1 MKIGKID
8 IKRLSY
14 ISLISILVQSLTLLL
29 PLLTRFIIDNVISKG
44 EMYRL
49 GMLISVFSLIIF
61 YALFSFIRTKLIII
75 VEKRYI
81 FTLKD
86 KIVGKI
92 FTLPMKFFDSRSSGE
107 IVTRINN
114 LDSLEKI
121 ISSGISSLL
130 IDLSTIII
138 AFIAMAMISLYF
150 TLIITCFAIFLFIVL
165 YFLLKKLEE
174 KNSNFISSKELTQ
187 GYLMEIFLIYY
198 F

>member
-8 IKRLSY
+8 IKRLCY

-49 GMLISVFSLIIF
+49 GMLFSIFSLITF
-61 YALFSFIRTKLIII
+61 YALFSFIRTKLIIT

-165 YFLLKKLEE
+165 YFLLKNWKKRTQTLSVL
-174 KNSNFISSKELTQ
+174 KN
-187 GYLMEIFLIYY
+187 
-198 F
+198 

>member
-1 MKIGKID
+1 
-8 IKRLSY
+8 
-14 ISLISILVQSLTLLL
+14 
-29 PLLTRFIIDNVISKG
+29 
-44 EMYRL
+44 MYHL

-150 TLIITCFAIFLFIVL
+150 TLIITCFAVFLFIVL

-187 GYLMEIFLIYY
+187 GYLMEIFSNLLFLKIGRASCRERV
-198 F
+198 